1 MRLERG
7 IITYLP
13 LIAALMV
20 IQPSL
25 LPLIRLSGPLPLE
38 KKRGESRFDAL
49 SLDDSSVNPNQ
60 ILRDPRALS
69 VNGRDCAHSWIARMA
84 HPTRTLQHGLNF
96 ISVTPQQVASSK
108 LRPPTPV
115 TQRFVHLQLP
125 AIYSRL
131 RDISQDR
138 EH

>member
-69 VNGRDCAHSWIARMA
+69 MNGRDCAHSWIARMA

-96 ISVTPQQVASSK
+96 ISVTPPAGCQFQTASPYSSNTEICSSPAARDLQQVE
-108 LRPPTPV
+108 R
-115 TQRFVHLQLP
+115 H
-125 AIYSRL
+125 
-131 RDISQDR
+131 
-138 EH
+138 